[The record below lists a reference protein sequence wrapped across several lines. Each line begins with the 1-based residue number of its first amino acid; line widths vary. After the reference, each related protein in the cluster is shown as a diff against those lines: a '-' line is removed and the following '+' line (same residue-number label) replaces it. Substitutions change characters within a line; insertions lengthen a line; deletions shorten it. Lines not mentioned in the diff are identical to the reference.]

1 MGEAWTVHKFGGSV
15 LRGAPDLDRLADRI
29 AEDDGPAAIVVS
41 ALWGTTDRLLRA
53 VDDPRY
59 AERLVS
65 DLRSHHLMFAPRLDR
80 GRDGS
85 RFERVLITMEE
96 ALRRRR
102 ADPTDDD
109 ARIQLLAS
117 GERLSAL
124 VIAHHLRRC
133 GFPAHAVGAEDIGMM
148 LSGTLEADAV
158 DLEQSAQNF
167 DRSILHGIPVI
178 TGWLGSGRDGAL
190 ALLGRGGSDH
200 TATAVAHLLGARRV
214 ILWKDVRGIHPVNP
228 RWGIDTEP
236 IAYVPYE
243 LARMAAGLDATVLH
257 PATVGPCIADGI
269 PIEVRHLSEP
279 LSNPAATTIGPDLIT
294 DSGLLAAAC
303 TMDVCAIEV
312 TFPPVGTPGTQQAA
326 LLTQLA
332 NHGLSVHAS
341 LSWVDGIRLIVDAS
355 GVKAV
360 EASLRVIGMEVNRV
374 GEASAMITFI
384 GSWKD
389 PEAWLHDLSM
399 DDVDVVDHDTRRIRV
414 LVPRDHVKLA
424 LEQTARTSS
433 WLAKA

>member
-29 AEDDGPAAIVVS
+29 AEAEGPAAVVVS

-80 GRDGS
+80 GRDGN
-85 RFERVLITMEE
+85 RFEHVLESMAE
-96 ALRRRR
+96 ALRLRR
-102 ADPTDDD
+102 ANPSDDA

-133 GFPAHAVGAEDIGMM
+133 GFAAHAVGAEDIGMV
-148 LSGTLEADAV
+148 LSGVHEAAAV
-158 DLEQSAQNF
+158 DLSRSAENF
-167 DRSILHGIPVI
+167 DRSIMHGIPVI
-178 TGWLGSGRDGAL
+178 TGWLGSGNDGSL

-200 TATAVAHLLGARRV
+200 TATAVAHLLGAHRV
-214 ILWKDVRGIHPVNP
+214 VLWKDVRGIHPVNP
-228 RWGIDTEP
+228 RWGIKTKP
-236 IAYVPYE
+236 ISYVSYE

-257 PATVGPCIADGI
+257 PATVGPCIEDGI
-269 PIEVRHLSEP
+269 PIEVRHLSDSLKEP
-279 LSNPAATTIGPDLIT
+279 APTTIGPELIADL
-294 DSGLLAAAC
+294 GPMAAAC
-303 TMDVCAIEV
+303 TMDVCAVEAA
-312 TFPPVGTPGTQQAA
+312 FPPVGTPGSQQAA

-332 NHGLSVHAS
+332 NRGLGVHAS
-341 LSWVDGIRLIVDAS
+341 TSWVDGTRLIVDAS
-355 GVKAV
+355 AV
-360 EASLRVIGMEVNRV
+360 EEIEASLNDVGMHIDHV
-374 GEASAMITFI
+374 GAPSAMITFI
-384 GSWKD
+384 GAWQD
-389 PEAWLHDLSM
+389 PKTWLQHLGLDGIEP
-399 DDVDVVDHDTRRIRV
+399 VDHDARKIRI
-414 LVPRDHVKLA
+414 LVPREEAKA
-424 LEQTARTSS
+424 TLERMAEQAA

>member
-29 AEDDGPAAIVVS
+29 SEDDGPSAIVVS

-59 AERLVS
+59 AERLAS

-85 RFERVLITMEE
+85 RFERVLETMEE

-102 ADPTDDD
+102 ADPDDD
-109 ARIQLLAS
+109 AARIQLLAS

-148 LSGTLEADAV
+148 LSGTKVADAV
-158 DLEQSAQNF
+158 DLEQSAQHF
-167 DRSILHGIPVI
+167 DHSILHGLPVI
-178 TGWLGSGRDGAL
+178 TGWLGSGRDGSL

-228 RWGIDTEP
+228 RWGINTEP
-236 IAYVPYE
+236 ISYVPYE

-257 PATVGPCIADGI
+257 PATVGPCIEDGI

-279 LSNPAATTIGPDLIT
+279 LSSPASTTIGPDLIT
-294 DSGLLAAAC
+294 DLGPMAAAC
-303 TMDVCAIEV
+303 TMEVCAMEAA
-312 TFPPVGTPGTQQAA
+312 FPPVGTPGAQQAA

-332 NHGLSVHAS
+332 ARGLGVHAS
-341 LSWVDGIRLIVDAS
+341 SSWVDGTRLIVDAT
-355 GVKAV
+355 GVARV
-360 EASLRVIGMEVNRV
+360 EASLKDVGMQVGRV
-374 GEASAMITFI
+374 GEPSAMITFI

-389 PEAWLHDLSM
+389 PEAWLQDLVI
-399 DDVDVVDHDTRRIRV
+399 DEVDVVDHDARKIRI
-414 LVPRDHVKLA
+414 LVPTDQVKA
-424 LEQTARTSS
+424 TLEQMAKDAH
-433 WLAKA
+433 WLVNA

>member
-1 MGEAWTVHKFGGSV
+1 MHKFGGSV

-80 GRDGS
+80 GRDKS
-85 RFERVLITMEE
+85 RFERVLVTMEE

-102 ADPTDDD
+102 SDPTDDD

-148 LSGTLEADAV
+148 LSGTQEADAV
-158 DLEQSAQNF
+158 DLKQSAERF

-228 RWGIDTEP
+228 RWGINTDP

-279 LSNPAATTIGPDLIT
+279 LSNPAPTTIGPDFIT
-294 DSGLLAAAC
+294 DFGLLAAAC
-303 TMDVCAIEV
+303 TTDVCSIEV

-326 LLTQLA
+326 LLNQLA
-332 NHGLSVHAS
+332 GRDLGVHAS
-341 LSWVDGIRLIVDAS
+341 LSWVDGIRLIVDAN
-355 GVKAV
+355 GVGAI
-360 EASLRVIGMEVNRV
+360 ETTLSDIGMEVMHV

-384 GSWKD
+384 GSWED
-389 PEAWLHDLSM
+389 PEAWLQGLNAGNM
-399 DDVDVVDHDTRRIRV
+399 DVVDHDVRRIRI
-414 LVPRDHVKLA
+414 LVPRDRVNA
-424 LEQTARTSS
+424 TLEQTAKNAA
-433 WLAKA
+433 WLAQA

>member
-1 MGEAWTVHKFGGSV
+1 MGEAWTEHKIGGSV
-15 LRGAPDLDRLADRI
+15 LRGAPDL
-29 AEDDGPAAIVVS
+29 GPFGGPHRRRRRPGSHRGVRTVGHHG
-41 ALWGTTDRLLRA
+41 WLLRA

-85 RFERVLITMEE
+85 RFEHVLLTMEE

-158 DLEQSAQNF
+158 DLEQSAQKF

-200 TATAVAHLLGARRV
+200 TATAVAHLPRRS
-214 ILWKDVRGIHPVNP
+214 
-228 RWGIDTEP
+228 
-236 IAYVPYE
+236 A
-243 LARMAAGLDATVLH
+243 
-257 PATVGPCIADGI
+257 
-269 PIEVRHLSEP
+269 RHLVEGRPWHSSGEP
-279 LSNPAATTIGPDLIT
+279 QVGHRHRT
-294 DSGLLAAAC
+294 D
-303 TMDVCAIEV
+303 
-312 TFPPVGTPGTQQAA
+312 
-326 LLTQLA
+326 
-332 NHGLSVHAS
+332 
-341 LSWVDGIRLIVDAS
+341 RLCP
-355 GVKAV
+355 
-360 EASLRVIGMEVNRV
+360 LR
-374 GEASAMITFI
+374 I
-384 GSWKD
+384 GSDGRWIGRHGAPSSD
-389 PEAWLHDLSM
+389 RWPLHC
-399 DDVDVVDHDTRRIRV
+399 
-414 LVPRDHVKLA
+414 
-424 LEQTARTSS
+424 
-433 WLAKA
+433 

>member
-1 MGEAWTVHKFGGSV
+1 MAEAWTVHKFGGSV

-29 AEDDGPAAIVVS
+29 AEDEGPVAIVVS

-80 GRDGS
+80 GRDKS
-85 RFERVLITMEE
+85 RFERVLVTMEE
-96 ALRRRR
+96 ALRRRQS
-102 ADPTDDD
+102 DPTDDD

-148 LSGTLEADAV
+148 LSGTQEADAV
-158 DLEQSAQNF
+158 DLKQSAERF

-228 RWGIDTEP
+228 RWGINTDP

-279 LSNPAATTIGPDLIT
+279 LSKPAATTIGPDFIT
-294 DSGLLAAAC
+294 DFGLLAAAC
-303 TMDVCAIEV
+303 TMDVCSVEV
-312 TFPPVGTPGTQQAA
+312 TFSPVGTPGTQQAA
-326 LLTQLA
+326 LLNQLA
-332 NHGLSVHAS
+332 DRGLGVHAS
-341 LSWVDGIRLIVDAS
+341 LSWVDGIRLIVDTS
-355 GVKAV
+355 GVDAI
-360 EASLRVIGMEVNRV
+360 EATLSDIGMEVMHV
-374 GEASAMITFI
+374 GEASAMITYI
-384 GSWKD
+384 GSWED
-389 PEAWLHDLSM
+389 PEAWLYGLNAKNTE
-399 DDVDVVDHDTRRIRV
+399 VVDHDVRRIRI
-414 LVPRDHVKLA
+414 LVPRDHVKTT
-424 LEQTARTSS
+424 LEQTAKNAA
-433 WLAKA
+433 WLAQA

>member
-80 GRDGS
+80 GRDKS
-85 RFERVLITMEE
+85 RFERVLVTMEE

-102 ADPTDDD
+102 SDPTDDD

-148 LSGTLEADAV
+148 LSGTQEADAV
-158 DLEQSAQNF
+158 DLKQSAERF

-228 RWGIDTEP
+228 RWGINTDP

-279 LSNPAATTIGPDLIT
+279 LSNPAPTTIGPDFIT
-294 DSGLLAAAC
+294 DFGLLAAAC
-303 TMDVCAIEV
+303 TTDVCSIEV

-326 LLTQLA
+326 LLNQLA
-332 NHGLSVHAS
+332 GRDLGVHAS
-341 LSWVDGIRLIVDAS
+341 LSWVDGIRLIVDAN
-355 GVKAV
+355 GVGAI
-360 EASLRVIGMEVNRV
+360 ETTLSDIGMEVMHV

-384 GSWKD
+384 GSWED
-389 PEAWLHDLSM
+389 PEAWLQGLNAGNM
-399 DDVDVVDHDTRRIRV
+399 DVVDHDVRRIRI
-414 LVPRDHVKLA
+414 LVPRDRVNA
-424 LEQTARTSS
+424 TLEQTAKNAA
-433 WLAKA
+433 WLAEA

>member
-80 GRDGS
+80 GRDKS
-85 RFERVLITMEE
+85 RFERVLVTMEE

-102 ADPTDDD
+102 SDPTDDD

-148 LSGTLEADAV
+148 LSGTQEADAV
-158 DLEQSAQNF
+158 DLKQSAERF

-228 RWGIDTEP
+228 RWGINTDP

-279 LSNPAATTIGPDLIT
+279 LSNPAPTTIGPDFIT
-294 DSGLLAAAC
+294 DFGLLAAAC
-303 TMDVCAIEV
+303 TTDVCSIEV

-326 LLTQLA
+326 LLNQLA
-332 NHGLSVHAS
+332 GRDLGVHAS
-341 LSWVDGIRLIVDAS
+341 LSWVDGIRLIVDAN
-355 GVKAV
+355 GVGAI
-360 EASLRVIGMEVNRV
+360 ETTLSDIGMEVMHI

-384 GSWKD
+384 GSWED
-389 PEAWLHDLSM
+389 PEAWLQGLNAGNM
-399 DDVDVVDHDTRRIRV
+399 DVVDHDVRRIRI
-414 LVPRDHVKLA
+414 LVPRDRVNA
-424 LEQTARTSS
+424 TLEQTAKNAA
-433 WLAKA
+433 WLAQA

>member
-1 MGEAWTVHKFGGSV
+1 MGDAWTVHKFGGSV

-85 RFERVLITMEE
+85 RFERVLVTMEE
-96 ALRRRR
+96 ALRRRQS
-102 ADPTDDD
+102 DPTDNN

-148 LSGTLEADAV
+148 LSGTHEADAV
-158 DLEQSAQNF
+158 DLEQSAQRF

-178 TGWLGSGRDGAL
+178 TGWLGSGRDGSL

-279 LSNPAATTIGPDLIT
+279 LNSPAATTIGPDLIT
-294 DSGLLAAAC
+294 DFGLLAAAC
-303 TMDVCAIEV
+303 TTDVCVVEV

-332 NHGLSVHAS
+332 DRALGVHAS
-341 LSWVDGIRLIVDAS
+341 LSWVDGIKLIVDAS
-355 GVKAV
+355 GVRAI
-360 EASLRVIGMEVNRV
+360 EATLSDMGMDVKHV

-384 GSWKD
+384 GSWED
-389 PEAWLHDLSM
+389 PEAWLQGLNLTDT
-399 DDVDVVDHDTRRIRV
+399 DIVDHDGRRIRI
-414 LVPRDHVKLA
+414 LVPRDRVKIT
-424 LEQTARTSS
+424 LEQTAKKAA
-433 WLAKA
+433 WLAEA

>member
-1 MGEAWTVHKFGGSV
+1 MHKFGGSV

-80 GRDGS
+80 GRDKS
-85 RFERVLITMEE
+85 RFERVLVTMEE

-102 ADPTDDD
+102 SDPTDDD

-148 LSGTLEADAV
+148 LSGTQEADAV
-158 DLEQSAQNF
+158 DLKQSAERF

-228 RWGIDTEP
+228 RWGINTDP

-279 LSNPAATTIGPDLIT
+279 LSNPAPTTIGPDFIT
-294 DSGLLAAAC
+294 DFGLLAAAC
-303 TMDVCAIEV
+303 TTDVCSIEV

-326 LLTQLA
+326 LLNQLA
-332 NHGLSVHAS
+332 GRDLGVHAS
-341 LSWVDGIRLIVDAS
+341 LSWVDGIRLIVDAN
-355 GVKAV
+355 GVGAI
-360 EASLRVIGMEVNRV
+360 ETTLSDIGMEVMHV

-384 GSWKD
+384 GSWED
-389 PEAWLHDLSM
+389 PEAWLQGLNAGNM
-399 DDVDVVDHDTRRIRV
+399 DVVDHDVRRIRI
-414 LVPRDHVKLA
+414 LVPRDRVNA
-424 LEQTARTSS
+424 TLEQTAKNAA
-433 WLAKA
+433 WLAEA

>member
-80 GRDGS
+80 GRDKS
-85 RFERVLITMEE
+85 RFERVLVTMEE

-102 ADPTDDD
+102 SDPTDDD

-148 LSGTLEADAV
+148 LSGTQEADAV
-158 DLEQSAQNF
+158 DLKQSAERF

-228 RWGIDTEP
+228 RWGINTDP

-279 LSNPAATTIGPDLIT
+279 LSNPAPTTIGPDFIT
-294 DSGLLAAAC
+294 DFGLLAAAC
-303 TMDVCAIEV
+303 TTDVCSIEV

-326 LLTQLA
+326 LLNQLA
-332 NHGLSVHAS
+332 GRDLGVHAS
-341 LSWVDGIRLIVDAS
+341 LSWVDGIRLIVDAN
-355 GVKAV
+355 GVGAI
-360 EASLRVIGMEVNRV
+360 ETTLSDIGMEVMHV

-384 GSWKD
+384 GSWED
-389 PEAWLHDLSM
+389 PEAWLQGLNAGNM
-399 DDVDVVDHDTRRIRV
+399 DVVDHDVRRIRI
-414 LVPRDHVKLA
+414 LVPRDRVNA
-424 LEQTARTSS
+424 TLEQTAKNAA
-433 WLAKA
+433 WLAQA

>member
-1 MGEAWTVHKFGGSV
+1 MAEAWTVHKFGGSV

-29 AEDDGPAAIVVS
+29 AEDDGPAAVVVS

-80 GRDGS
+80 GRDGH
-85 RFERVLITMEE
+85 RFEHVLSSMAE
-96 ALRRRR
+96 ALRLRQ
-102 ADPTDDD
+102 ADPTND
-109 ARIQLLAS
+109 AARVQLLAS

-133 GFPAHAVGAEDIGMM
+133 GFAAHAVGAEDIGMV
-148 LSGTLEADAV
+148 LSGTHEAEAV
-158 DLEQSAQNF
+158 DLSKSAEKF

-178 TGWLGSGRDGAL
+178 TGWLGSGRDGTL

-214 ILWKDVRGIHPVNP
+214 VLWKDVRGIHPVNP
-228 RWGIDTEP
+228 RWGINTEP
-236 IAYVPYE
+236 ISYVPYE

-279 LSNPAATTIGPDLIT
+279 LSGPATTTIGPELIADL
-294 DSGLLAAAC
+294 GPLAAAC
-303 TMDVCAIEV
+303 TMDVCAIEA
-312 TFPPVGTPGTQQAA
+312 TFPPLGTPGAQHAA
-326 LLTQLA
+326 LLAKLA
-332 NHGLSVHAS
+332 ARGLGVHAS
-341 LSWVDGIRLIVDAS
+341 SAWVDGTRLIVDAN
-355 GVKAV
+355 GVERV
-360 EASLRVIGMEVNRV
+360 EASLNDVGMHVDHIGPP
-374 GEASAMITFI
+374 SAMITFI
-384 GSWKD
+384 GAWED
-389 PEAWLHDLSM
+389 PEGWLQGLSLNGAEA
-399 DDVDVVDHDTRRIRV
+399 VDHDARKVRI
-414 LVPRDHVKLA
+414 LVPREHAKA
-424 LEQTARTSS
+424 TLER
-433 WLAKA
+433 LAKASAWLANA

>member
-1 MGEAWTVHKFGGSV
+1 MNNRWTVHKFGGSV
-15 LRGAPDLDRLADRI
+15 LRGAPDLDRLADRM

-85 RFERVLITMEE
+85 RFEHVLETMEE
-96 ALRRRR
+96 ALHRRR
-102 ADPTDDD
+102 ADPTDDA

-148 LSGTLEADAV
+148 LSGTQTADAV
-158 DLEQSAQNF
+158 DLEQSSQHF
-167 DRSILHGIPVI
+167 DRTVLHGLPVI
-178 TGWLGSGRDGAL
+178 TGWLGSGRDGGL

-228 RWGIDTEP
+228 RWGINTKP
-236 IAYVPYE
+236 ISYLPYE
-243 LARMAAGLDATVLH
+243 LARTAAGLDATVLH
-257 PATVGPCIADGI
+257 PATVGPCIDDGI

-279 LSNPAATTIGPDLIT
+279 LTGPATTTIGPDVIADL
-294 DSGLLAAAC
+294 GPMAAAC
-303 TMDVCAIEV
+303 TMDVRAIEA
-312 TFPPVGTPGTQQAA
+312 TFPPVGTPGAQQAA

-332 NHGLSVHAS
+332 ARGLGVHAS
-341 LSWVDGIRLIVDAS
+341 SAWVDGTRLIVDAN
-355 GVKAV
+355 GVEAV
-360 EASLRVIGMEVNRV
+360 EASLLEVGMQVSHIGEP
-374 GEASAMITFI
+374 SAMITFI
-384 GSWKD
+384 GSWDD
-389 PEAWLHDLSM
+389 PEAWLHDL
-399 DDVDVVDHDTRRIRV
+399 DVVDVDVVDHDTRKIRI
-414 LVPRDHVKLA
+414 LVPREQIKTI
-424 LEQTARTSS
+424 LEQMAKESA
-433 WLAKA
+433 WLINA

>member
-1 MGEAWTVHKFGGSV
+1 MADAWTVHKFGGSV

-53 VDDPRY
+53 VEDPRY

-80 GRDGS
+80 GRDRS
-85 RFERVLITMEE
+85 RFEHVLTTMEE
-96 ALRRRR
+96 ALRRRQS
-102 ADPTDDD
+102 DPSDDD

-133 GFPAHAVGAEDIGMM
+133 GFPAHAIGAEDVGMM
-148 LSGTLEADAV
+148 LSGTLEAEAV
-158 DLEQSAQNF
+158 DLEQSAQQF

-178 TGWLGSGRDGAL
+178 TGWIGLGRDGNL

-200 TATAVAHLLGARRV
+200 TATAVANLLGARRV
-214 ILWKDVRGIHPVNP
+214 VLWKDVRGIHPLNP
-228 RWGIDTEP
+228 RWGIETEP

-269 PIEVRHLSEP
+269 PIEVRHLSEA
-279 LSNPAATTIGPDLIT
+279 LTNPAATTIGPDLIT
-294 DSGLLAAAC
+294 DFGLLAAAC
-303 TMDVCAIEV
+303 TMDVCTVEV
-312 TFPPVGTPGTQQAA
+312 AFPPVGTPGKQQAA
-326 LLTQLA
+326 LLTHLA
-332 NHGLSVHAS
+332 NRDLGVHAS
-341 LSWVDGIRLIVDAS
+341 LSWVDGTKLIVDAS
-355 GVKAV
+355 GVGAV
-360 EASLRVIGMEVNRV
+360 EGSLADMGMEVTKV
-374 GEASAMITFI
+374 GAASAMITFI
-384 GSWKD
+384 GSWED
-389 PEAWLHDLSM
+389 PESWMQDLGLA
-399 DDVDVVDHDTRRIRV
+399 DVDLVDLGPRRIRI
-414 LVPRDHVKLA
+414 LAPRDRVKAA
-424 LEQTARTSS
+424 LEQTARKEA
-433 WLAKA
+433 WFAKA